1 MATDNTVTPIGN
13 PTTTPNSASPPTAPP
28 WPTSAWP

>member
-1 MATDNTVTPIGN
+1 MADTHVTITGNLTDDPELN
-13 PTTTPNSASPPTAPP
+13 SPPTAPP